1 MPFDPKAF
9 ADELATRLAAI
20 LESRKD
26 EIIADAGGWPRRAAI
41 RLAWPTLIGEIPP
54 MTETLVELV
63 AEKFGHL
70 TVDDLLD
77 ALQQIKQRSHLGGI
91 GQINGSAGE
100 GQVPQSRA

>member
-9 ADELATRLAAI
+9 ADELATKLIAL

-26 EIIADAGGWPRRAAI
+26 EIVADAGGWPRRAAV
-41 RLAWPTLIGEIPP
+41 RLAWPTLIGEVPP

-63 AEKFGHL
+63 AERFGHL

-77 ALQQIKQRSHLGGI
+77 ALQQIKQSSNLGGL
-91 GQINGSAGE
+91 GLANGTAGD
-100 GQVPQSRA
+100 GHVPQSRA